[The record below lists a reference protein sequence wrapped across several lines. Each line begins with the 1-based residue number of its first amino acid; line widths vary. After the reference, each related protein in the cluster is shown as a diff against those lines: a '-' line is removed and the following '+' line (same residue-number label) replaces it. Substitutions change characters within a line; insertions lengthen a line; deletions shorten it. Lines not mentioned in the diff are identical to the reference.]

1 MSGIFNAAIFNRA
14 VFNTGIQ
21 IPVVKGGGWSKKR
34 KKRKKFH
41 DSLQVVE
48 PEIFHPE
55 VYEPE
60 SGHKLEDE
68 IAQIIESEEESDE
81 ALLQTAMLLYGSGYE
96 VIRPEFDFSEL
107 EEEDMLVLSI
117 IGRNLH

>member
-21 IPVVKGGGWSKKR
+21 IPIIKGGGWSKKR

-48 PEIFHPE
+48 PEIFHHE
-55 VYEPE
+55 VYEP
-60 SGHKLEDE
+60 GRKLEEE
-68 IAQIIESEEESDE
+68 IAQIIEGEEEYDE
-81 ALLQTAMLLYGSGYE
+81 ALLQAAMLIYGSGHR
-96 VIRPEFDFSEL
+96 VLLTEFDFSEL
-107 EEEDMLVLSI
+107 EEEDMLVLTI
-117 IGRNLH
+117 IAKRLH